1 MDYRF
6 LYNRIKYIILN
17 PGKAWRVI
25 YEENRPIKD
34 VRNSFFLPLVL
45 IVTICS
51 FLGSIIFTNATLP
64 PVYSVFVA
72 LKFLILHLVVVFTSA
87 AIFGEITKALDLGK
101 NYTVSFKII
110 AYSVAPLLICQMIG
124 HLFESLIFV
133 NILSLYGLYIFW
145 IGTEK
150 MLNPPEHKKMPMLV
164 ATFVVVAGFYIAG
177 TILLTSLTD
186 RLYFSYFAS

>member
-17 PGKAWRVI
+17 PPKAWGVI
-25 YEENRPIKD
+25 HEENRPIRD
-34 VRNSFFLPLVL
+34 VRNSFFIPLVIL
-45 IVTICS
+45 VAISS
-51 FLGSIIFTNATLP
+51 FLGSIIFTNSTLS
-64 PVYSVFVA
+64 PVYSVIAA

-87 AIFGEITKALDLGK
+87 LIFGEITLALDLGK
-101 NYTVSFKII
+101 DYTVSFKIL
-110 AYSVAPLLICQMIG
+110 AYSLAPLLICQIIS

-145 IGTEK
+145 IGSEK
-150 MLNPPEHKKMPMLV
+150 MLNPPEHKKMPLLI

-177 TILLTSLTD
+177 LILLTSISD
-186 RLYFSYFAS
+186 RVYFSHFA

>member
-17 PGKAWRVI
+17 PPKAWGVI
-25 YEENRPIKD
+25 HDENRPIKD
-34 VRNSFFLPLVL
+34 VRNSFFIPLVIL
-45 IVTICS
+45 VTISS
-51 FLGSIIFTNATLP
+51 FLGSIIFTNSTLS

-72 LKFLILHLVVVFTSA
+72 IKFLILHLIVVFTSA
-87 AIFGEITKALDLGK
+87 LIFGEITKALDLGK

-110 AYSVAPLLICQMIG
+110 AYSLAPLLICQIIS

-177 TILLTSLTD
+177 LILLTSITD
-186 RLYFSYFAS
+186 RVYFGHFA

>member
-17 PGKAWRVI
+17 PVKAWTVI
-25 YEENRPIKD
+25 HEEKRPIKD

-45 IVTICS
+45 IVAICS
-51 FLGSIIFTNATLP
+51 FLGSIIFTNATLS
-64 PVYSVFVA
+64 PVYSVLEA

-87 AIFGEITKALDLGK
+87 VIFGEITKALDLGK
-101 NYTVSFKII
+101 DYTVSFKII
-110 AYSVAPLLICQMIG
+110 AYSVAPLLICQMIS
-124 HLFESLIFV
+124 HLFESLIFI

-150 MLNPPEHKKMPMLV
+150 MLDPPEHKKMPMLL

-186 RLYFSYFAS
+186 RIYFGYFA